1 MIGTILRV
9 RYELLQQLDE
19 DPVFIT
25 YRARDRVAGRDV
37 CVRTLQQPFC
47 QEPEFIEKLRG
58 VCLKLS
64 AVQDEHVERIREL
77 DDDETMVFVV
87 SDLGPEQSLAER
99 LRKLLSFS
107 APIAVTTA
115 IGVLKGL
122 EKLHAAGIVHGD
134 VSARNVMLSPTG
146 QIQVRNGGIWES
158 YSASRTAGA
167 VMLPYLAP
175 YMAPEI
181 AAGGMPTP
189 TSDVYA
195 VGVLLYL
202 MLTGRE
208 PFAGDTPVAVAV
220 KHATA
225 PPPNL
230 RALSP
235 ASPEILAQIVMKALA
250 KRPEDRYQTASE
262 MLGDLRMLQDAMR
275 FGRQLS
281 WPIQRRPVAETA
293 AQPITPPLSAI
304 RPERPAGAPKSP
316 PPPRSDDFD
325 DDGDLPKWLSWL
337 AYAGAG
343 VLLVLIGSWVFF
355 NLNKPKLLEVPR
367 IIGLSANE
375 ASATLSDMGLRMRI
389 SRREPSDKYPE
400 ETVIDVNP
408 SPGSSVREHGTV
420 SVVLSS
426 GSRFVE
432 VPDLRGRDL
441 EDARS
446 LLSLKGLV
454 LDDEVRYAR
463 DRNMEPGRIIA
474 QIPEARRKV
483 ERQTAIRV
491 VVSGANPSAD
501 SGTNLDNVRNTYRLT
516 VTMPKGEVSVLVR
529 VDMTDV
535 RGTATVYEAR
545 HAPGDV
551 FEVEAEGYG
560 DSATFRIFF
569 DGEIVKQVTKD
580 ASEAVNAG
588 GAER

>member
-1 MIGTILRV
+1 LIGTILRV

-37 CVRTLQQPFC
+37 SVRTLQQPFC
-47 QEPEFIEKLRG
+47 QEPEFIEKLRA

-99 LRKLLSFS
+99 LRKLLSLS

-115 IGVLKGL
+115 IGVLRGL

-134 VSARNVMLSPTG
+134 VSARNVMLSATG

-175 YMAPEI
+175 YLAPEI

-195 VGVLLYL
+195 VGVLLYV

-225 PPPNL
+225 PPPSL

-235 ASPEILAQIVMKALA
+235 ASPAILEQIVLKALS
-250 KRPEDRYQTASE
+250 KQPQDRYQTAAE

-275 FGRQLS
+275 FGRQLT
-281 WPIQRRPVAETA
+281 WPIQRRPGEGPA

-304 RPERPAGAPKSP
+304 RTDRPSRPAKLP
-316 PPPRSDDFD
+316 PPTDDFAS
-325 DDGDLPKWLSWL
+325 DGDLPRWLSWL

-343 VLLVLIGSWVFF
+343 VLLVLIGSWLFF

-367 IIGLSANE
+367 IIGRSANE
-375 ASATLSDMGLRMRI
+375 ASAILSDMGLRMRI

-400 ETVIDVNP
+400 EAVIDVNP

-432 VPDLRGRDL
+432 VPDLRGRDV

-454 LDDEVRYAR
+454 LDDAIRYAR
-463 DRNMEPGRIIA
+463 DRNVPAGKIIA
-474 QIPEARRKV
+474 QVPEPRRKV
-483 ERQTAIRV
+483 ERQTVIRV
-491 VVSGANPSAD
+491 VVSGTNPSAD
-501 SGTNLDNVRNTYRLT
+501 SGTNVDNVRNTYRLSI
-516 VTMPKGEVSVLVR
+516 TMPKGDVSVLVR
-529 VDMTDV
+529 VDMTDA

-580 ASEAVNAG
+580 ASEAVGAG
-588 GAER
+588 GNER